1 MERGFAGLWQSF
13 TNSRTMQLRPNRARQ
28 TAVGQGPGLALQYKL
43 IGHLVAAAALAVVGA
58 PGAVAA
64 PKPQSQSV
72 AKPLPRPAPKPAAPQ
87 PKANPA
93 LRQGMAVP
101 MPLPRPRPASV
112 GATPV
117 AVASAMPPAFAPT
130 PIQPP
135 PTAFSQ
141 PPMRHAAVTPAT
153 QSPLSMVPTAATPPA
168 DLAAVKQALELVR
181 KGRNSAATDVMRSV
195 GDPVARKVIEWAVLR
210 AEDDDFDFERYAS
223 FIAANPGWPS
233 IMQFR
238 RKAEAALWQNPV
250 SDAQVRK
257 YFASQRPVSAK
268 GKLALARA
276 ALAQGDR
283 ALAQELV
290 RDAWRN
296 DSFSADVERRALDAF
311 GALLTAGDYK
321 ARLDNLLYA
330 EELDA
335 AMRAAQR
342 LGASQVALAKAR
354 AAVAKKASNAKALL
368 DAVPHDARND
378 AAFIFTMAQWLR
390 RNDKINEAAHWMLKA
405 PTSPAAIHDLEEWW
419 TERRLLARKLLDIG
433 EPRMAFRIASAA
445 ALPEKE
451 HPRVEALFT
460 SGWIALRFLNDP
472 AAAMPFFARIL
483 QKAEHPASISRAYY
497 WQGRAAEAMGRRDEA
512 RRHYERG
519 ARYPTAYYGQLSRAK
534 LGVGEI
540 RLPPPPPAAPN
551 GARLEIVRA
560 IEILYAIDERDLVA
574 SAVADLA
581 DKMTDVAALAA
592 VAALTEKNKDARAM
606 ALLGR
611 TAVGRGLPF
620 EAYAYP
626 TAGLPRYTPVGP
638 QVEPHIAYAIARQ
651 ESGFNPRAI
660 SSANALGLMQV
671 TPAAGKYIAKK
682 NGIAFDQRRL
692 LNDPVYN
699 VQMGAAEL
707 GDVIETY
714 RGSYILAFAAYNAG
728 RGRVRE
734 WIGRYGDPRD
744 PKVDPVDWVERI
756 PFSETRNYV
765 QRVMENMQ
773 IYRVRFGGSPR
784 LMIEADLRRGTA
796 GN

>member
-1 MERGFAGLWQSF
+1 MHR
-13 TNSRTMQLRPNRARQ
+13 
-28 TAVGQGPGLALQYKL
+28 KL
-43 IGHLVAAAALAVVGA
+43 IGHLLAATALAVLGSPA
-58 PGAVAA
+58 LAA
-64 PKPQSQSV
+64 PRAEPQAA
-72 AKPLPRPAPKPAAPQ
+72 AKPLPKPAPKQAAP
-87 PKANPA
+87 KAKAAPP
-93 LRQGMAVP
+93 RQIAATVP
-101 MPLPRPRPASV
+101 MPRPRPAAA
-112 GATPV
+112 ATV
-117 AVASAMPPAFAPT
+117 TVASAMPPAFAPT

-135 PTAFSQ
+135 PAAFAQ
-141 PPMRHAAVTPAT
+141 PPVRHAAVTPPK
-153 QSPLSMVPTAATPPA
+153 QSPLAPTAATSPA
-168 DLAAVKQALELVR
+168 DLAAVKQAIDLVR
-181 KGRNSAATDVMRSV
+181 KGKNSAATEVMRSV

-210 AEDDDFDFERYAS
+210 AEDDDFNFERYAA
-223 FIAANPGWPS
+223 FIATNPGWPS
-233 IMQFR
+233 VMQFR
-238 RKAEAALWQNPV
+238 RKAEAALWQNPS
-250 SDAQVRK
+250 SDAQVRNF
-257 YFASQRPVSAK
+257 FAAQKPVSAK
-268 GKLALARA
+268 GKLALART

-283 ALAQELV
+283 ALAQQLV
-290 RDAWRN
+290 RDTWRN
-296 DSFSADVERRALDAF
+296 DSFSADVEKRALDAF
-311 GALLTAGDYK
+311 GALLSAGDHK

-330 EELDA
+330 EDMDD

-368 DAVPHDARND
+368 DAVPRDARND

-390 RNDKINEAAHWMLKA
+390 RNDKIAEAAQWMLKA

-433 EPRMAFRIASAA
+433 EPQAAFRISAAA

-460 SGWIALRFLNDP
+460 SGWIALRFLNNP
-472 AAAMPFFARIL
+472 AAAMPYFAKIM
-483 QKAEHPASISRAYY
+483 QGAEHPASISRSHY
-497 WQGRAAEAMGRRDEA
+497 WQGRAAETMGRRDEA

-519 ARYPTAYYGQLSRAK
+519 AQYPTAYYGQLARAR
-534 LGVGEI
+534 LGPGEI
-540 RLPPPPPAAPN
+540 RMPPPPHAAPN

-560 IEILYAIDERDLVA
+560 IEILYAIDERDLVV

-581 DKMTDVAALAA
+581 DKTTDIAALAA
-592 VAALTEKNKDARAM
+592 VAALTEKNKDPRAM
-606 ALLGR
+606 VLLGR

-626 TAGLPRYTPVGP
+626 IAGLPRYNPVGP

-651 ESGFNPRAI
+651 ESGFNPRAV

-682 NGIAFDQRRL
+682 NGISFDQKRL

-707 GDVIETY
+707 GDVIEAY
-714 RGSYILAFAAYNAG
+714 RGSYILAFVAYNAG

-734 WIGRYGDPRD
+734 WSERYGDPRD

-784 LMIEADLRRGTA
+784 LMIEADLRRGMS